1 MVTLYQAM
9 PRLLL
14 SADDKRMPDGALM
27 NSNFIPLAKIE
38 DQLVVSKILDEW
50 FSKKVGLFLY
60 FGGGGKK
67 CRLSRC
73 ISPSLHL
80 GGERTISNGDEFYVS
95 EDSPAHP
102 ILKFIPDLPLS
113 PHLKV
118 EKGFKISRSI
128 HGEYFNY
135 EYSGTALGYWKVLP
149 TVVSHFN
156 NGNYTLKDK
165 NSFQIKNNTPGAVF
179 VYSVYDED
187 YLIFEEECIVSF
199 LDFYIDIKELEFF
212 ITYPTDKK
220 DSGSS
225 NEAKDQTRMR
235 FETEKYNHA
244 LYLIMQELV
253 VKSDGVPIISKF
265 KPDYDNMW
273 GANVSESTLIEWFSK
288 PEPFTEKRQR
298 LTAEKRKGLYLFL
311 SLFCKKKNIANTKGK
326 PSAVALELNKLV
338 AVELGCSGVK
348 FTDADIKPWLEEPVS

>member
-1 MVTLYQAM
+1 
-9 PRLLL
+9 
-14 SADDKRMPDGALM
+14 M

-50 FSKKVGLFLY
+50 FSKKVDLFLY
-60 FGGGGKK
+60 FGGSGKK

-95 EDSPAHP
+95 EDSPAHS
-102 ILKFIPDLPLS
+102 ILKFIPDLPLNS
-113 PHLKV
+113 HLKV
-118 EKGFKISRSI
+118 EKGFKLSRSI
-128 HGEYFNY
+128 QGEYFNY

-156 NGNYTLKDK
+156 NGNYNLTDK
-165 NSFQIKNNTPGAVF
+165 KSFQIGSNTPGAVF

-187 YLIFEEECIVSF
+187 YLIFDEESIVSF
-199 LDFYIDIKELEFF
+199 NDLYIDIKALEFF
-212 ITYPTDKK
+212 TPYPVDKK
-220 DSGSS
+220 NTGSS
-225 NEAKDQTRMR
+225 DDSKKTAVMKFQ
-235 FETEKYNHA
+235 TEKYNHA

-253 VKSDGVPIISKF
+253 VKSDGVPIVSKF
-265 KPDYDNMW
+265 KPDYDDMW
-273 GANVSESTLIEWFSK
+273 DTNVSESTLLEWFSK

-311 SLFCKKKNIANTKGK
+311 SLYCKKKSIASTKGK
-326 PSAVALELNKLV
+326 PSAIALELNKL
-338 AVELGCSGVK
+338 ATVELGCFGVE
-348 FTDADIKPWLEEPVS
+348 FTAADIKPWLEKPVS